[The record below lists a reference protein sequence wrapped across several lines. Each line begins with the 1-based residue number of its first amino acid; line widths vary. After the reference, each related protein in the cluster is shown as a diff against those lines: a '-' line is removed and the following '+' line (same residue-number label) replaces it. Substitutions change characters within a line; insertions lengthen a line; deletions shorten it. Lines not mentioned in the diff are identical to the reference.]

1 MGMAVTTSGRGSWW
15 FVLGLSS
22 VVGCATSSAKL
33 DQPYQET
40 ILPADI
46 SETAAFDPSPA
57 PIPNSQPPVQ
67 LASHQQSS
75 EIQPPVLEPT
85 TILPP
90 AVHAFEQPTFSVAQA
105 PAPVAVDNGMIGGLS
120 LQQIQ
125 DLALANNPT
134 IRQSSATAFAAQ
146 DYQYQVGRYANPNVG
161 YTGSQLA
168 DQNTDQHLVFVEQ
181 EFVTAHKLQLNEN
194 VLGHAVQAQ
203 RWDVESQRFRVLTDV
218 RMAFLDA
225 LVAQRRM
232 EVIDNFQ
239 QVAAKGAELAEKRFK
254 AMETAQSDQLQAEI
268 QLNEVEV
275 MRQQAQFKWDAAW
288 QAMAAIAG
296 VPEMSKSQ
304 LVGSLNPAT
313 GDLNWDDVYH
323 NLLANSPELRS
334 AYSRV
339 SKTRANL
346 SRQEVQAIPN
356 LTAQLQAG
364 HDNGTGSGMINVQV
378 GAPIPVFNANR
389 GNISA
394 AYREYARATHSV
406 KRVEMSLK
414 ARLAEVSRQ
423 YDSAMV
429 AVKRY
434 EEQILPKAKRT
445 LDLAE
450 QAYEAGEFSFIQVLI
465 VRRTYFDTNLQYIES
480 LGELAKA
487 HAQIDGL
494 LLTGGLDEP
503 GDFQDGD
510 TLRGQTFSQQ

>member
-1 MGMAVTTSGRGSWW
+1 MAVTTSGRGSWW
-15 FVLGLSS
+15 FVLGISS
-22 VVGCATSSAKL
+22 VVGCATSSTMW
-33 DQPYQET
+33 DQPYQEST
-40 ILPADI
+40 LPADI
-46 SETAAFDPSPA
+46 SQTATLDPSPA
-57 PIPNSQPPVQ
+57 PVPKTQPEVQ
-67 LASHQQSS
+67 LASHQQLP
-75 EIQPPVLEPT
+75 EQQPSVLEPT
-85 TILPP
+85 FLLPP
-90 AVHAFEQPTFSVAQA
+90 AVHAFEQPTFTVAQA
-105 PAPVAVDNGMIGGLS
+105 PAPLSVTDNVSGGIS
-120 LQQIQ
+120 LQEIQ

-134 IRQSSATAFAAQ
+134 IRQSSASAFAAQ

-181 EFVTAHKLQLNEN
+181 EFVTAHKLRLNEN

-218 RMAFLDA
+218 RLAFLDA
-225 LVAQRRM
+225 LVAQRRI
-232 EVIDNFQ
+232 EVIDNFHE
-239 QVAAKGAELAEKRFK
+239 VVAKGAELAEKRFK

-275 MRQQAQFKWDAAW
+275 MRQQAQYKWDAAW
-288 QAMAAIAG
+288 QAMAATAG
-296 VPEMSKSQ
+296 VPNMAKSQ
-304 LVGSLNPAT
+304 LVG
-313 GDLNWDDVYH
+313 DLKAASAEMDWEDVYN
-323 NLLANSPELRS
+323 NLLASSPELR
-334 AYSRV
+334 AACSRV
-339 SKTRANL
+339 AKTRANL

-356 LTAQLQAG
+356 LTAQIQAG

-378 GAPIPVFNANR
+378 GAPIPVFNNNR
-389 GNISA
+389 GNVSA

-434 EEQILPKAKRT
+434 EDQILPKAKKT

-450 QAYEAGEFSFIQVLI
+450 QAYSAGEFSFIQVLI
-465 VRRTYFDTNLQYIES
+465 VRRTYFDTNLQYIDS

-487 HAQIDGL
+487 YAQIDGL

-503 GDFQDGD
+503 SDFQDGD
-510 TLRGQTFSQQ
+510 ALRGQTFSQQ